1 MTIPFA
7 RLFLAAPLMGLLL
20 VAPVQAGPVKDPTAP
35 AWSQVFDPARDP
47 DADLQ
52 AALAQAKESN
62 RRVLVDVGGDW
73 CIWCKLLDAKFEQE
87 ADLRQLRDR
96 NFVVLKVH
104 YDKKVNQNDAF
115 LSRYPKVAGYPHL
128 FVLDANGALL
138 HSQNTGD
145 LELPA
150 DQGKGHDSAKIAAF
164 LTQWAP
170 PGRNS

>member
-1 MTIPFA
+1 MMIPFS
-7 RLFLAAPLMGLLL
+7 RLLL
-20 VAPVQAGPVKDPTAP
+20 AMPLAGLMLAAPVQAVPAHDPNIP
-35 AWSQVFDPARDP
+35 AWSQMFDPARDP
-47 DADLQ
+47 DSDLQ
-52 AALAQAKESN
+52 AALTQAKQSN

-87 ADLRQLRDR
+87 ADLRRLRDE

-104 YDKKVNQNDAF
+104 YDKKANQNAAF

-128 FVLDANGALL
+128 FVLDGNGTLL

-164 LTQWAP
+164 LAQWAP
-170 PGRNS
+170 PGRSI